1 MSDTTDFL
9 LGMVIGGVL
18 GFAAGLMV
26 APESGDETRQKLREQ
41 ARIVADDF
49 RDGAG
54 EFTVKLKD
62 GAEEVMRRA
71 SSHIPSADDLDD
83 KLGSVQRKLEELEEQ
98 LDSKP

>member
-1 MSDTTDFL
+1 MSDATDFL
-9 LGMVIGGVL
+9 LGMVVGGVM
-18 GFAAGLMV
+18 GFVAGLMV
-26 APESGDETRQKLREQ
+26 APESGDETRHKLREQ
-41 ARIVADDF
+41 ARVMADDF

-71 SSHIPSADDLDD
+71 SRHIPSADDLDD

-98 LDSKP
+98 LDATP

>member
-26 APESGDETRQKLREQ
+26 APESGDETRHKLREQ

-71 SSHIPSADDLDD
+71 SRHMPSADDLDD